1 MFYSKGGH
9 DMFHFYVTG
18 QHDRIWDSRMRT
30 GNGPQEKSLSITSS
44 PLNCIDAWEEPA
56 TLESTKTTV

>member
-1 MFYSKGGH
+1 
-9 DMFHFYVTG
+9 MFHFYVTG

-44 PLNCIDAWEEPA
+44 PLNCLDAWEEPA
-56 TLESTKTTV
+56 TLESTKTAV